1 MRRRRIPIAP
11 SAKFELDGNLITEK
25 KEKDA
30 NELTLLQTIE
40 RVVELSKDS
49 ELDDEFLE
57 SAEPELSLLSS
68 RLGVTPVQAVL
79 FSICLDCGPYRINYD
94 DLAGHLDMSN
104 VRVLS
109 YGKDLDALVRRRLL
123 RYRDV
128 VDGDSVG
135 VPRDVLKAL
144 KNDEVPELPNIKGLN
159 VFDFFEAVNRIFN
172 DLIDD
177 AATVDDARQ
186 ELEELVAANP
196 KLEFVKRLRALKL
209 GGADWMIL
217 FFFIHLCVNKDDNR
231 IRSGE
236 LSQLFTRQSRFS
248 EARSALQSGEHP
260 LMVKKLI
267 EHGCEGGI
275 ADPTTYCLTSS
286 AKSNLLCELNLK
298 TSDSDVRISD
308 LRNPADITPKE
319 MFYPAEVGKQVVELS
334 SFLSQEK
341 YGDIHE
347 RMQQQGFRQSFACL
361 FYGGPGTGKTETVYQ
376 LARRTGRPIM
386 TVDVPQIKS
395 KWVGESEKNLKAL
408 FERYRDAVN
417 RCEVAPILF
426 FNEADAI
433 IGKRKSGAE
442 YAVDKMENTLQNILL
457 QEMENLDGILIATT
471 NLEGNLDSAFE
482 RRFLYKIKFETP
494 DATVRAKIW
503 QEMIKDLTEAEA
515 EHLAKIFDF
524 SGGQIENVARKYA
537 ISGILYGAGAKPRLE
552 QLVDYCK
559 SEQLASKTVAKSVG
573 FHTV

>member
-1 MRRRRIPIAP
+1 MMRRRQVNIAS

-25 KEKDA
+25 KVKDV

-49 ELDDEFLE
+49 KLDDEFLE
-57 SAEPELSLLSS
+57 SAEPELTLLSS

-79 FSICLDCGPYRINYD
+79 FSICLDCGPYRVNYD
-94 DLAGHLDMSN
+94 DLAGHLDMGN

-128 VDGDSVG
+128 MDGDSVG

-196 KLEFVKRLRALKL
+196 KLEFVKRLRALNL
-209 GGADWMIL
+209 GGVDWMIL

-236 LSQLFTRQSRFS
+236 LSQLFTRQTRFS
-248 EARSALQSGEHP
+248 EAHSALQSGEHP

-267 EHGCEGGI
+267 EHVCEDGI

-298 TSDSDVRISD
+298 TSDVRIFD

-341 YGDIHE
+341 YGEIHA

-408 FERYRDAVN
+408 FERYRGAVN

-537 ISGILYGAGAKPRLE
+537 ISGILYGADAKPRLE

-559 SEQLASKTVAKSVG
+559 SEQLASKAVAKSVG
-573 FHTV
+573 FHTD

>member
-1 MRRRRIPIAP
+1 MGRKRVHIAP
-11 SAKFELDGNLITEK
+11 SLRIDLDGNLISEK

-57 SAEPELSLLSS
+57 SAEPELTLLSS

-79 FSICLDCGPYRINYD
+79 FSICLDCGPYRVNYD
-94 DLAGHLDMSN
+94 DLAGHLDMGN

-128 VDGDSVG
+128 VEGDSVG

-144 KNDEVPELPNIKGLN
+144 KNDEVPEQPNIKGLD

-209 GGADWMIL
+209 RGINWMIL
-217 FFFIHLCVNKDDNR
+217 FFFIHLCVNKDYNR

-248 EARSALQSGEHP
+248 EARSALQSGNHP
-260 LMVKKLI
+260 LMEKKLI
-267 EHGCEGGI
+267 EHFCEDGI
-275 ADPTTYCLTSS
+275 ADPTTYCLTST
-286 AKSNLLCELNLK
+286 AKRDLLCELNLR
-298 TSDSDVRISD
+298 TSDVRIAD
-308 LRNPADITPKE
+308 LRNPADLTPKE
-319 MFYPAEVGKQVVELS
+319 MFYPAEVEKQVEELS

-341 YGDIHE
+341 YSEIHE
-347 RMQQQGFRQSFACL
+347 RMLQQGFRQGFACL

-408 FERYRDAVN
+408 FERYREAVN

-515 EHLAKIFDF
+515 VHLAKIFDF

-573 FHTV
+573 FHTA

>member
-1 MRRRRIPIAP
+1 MGRRRVHIAP
-11 SAKFELDGNLITEK
+11 SVKIDLDGNLISEN
-25 KEKDA
+25 KEKGV

-57 SAEPELSLLSS
+57 SAEPELTLLSS

-79 FSICLDCGPYRINYD
+79 FSICLNCGPYRVNYD
-94 DLAGHLDMSN
+94 DLACHLDIGN

-109 YGKDLDALVRRRLL
+109 YGKDLDALVRHRLL

-128 VDGDSVG
+128 VEGDSVG

-144 KNDEVPELPNIKGLN
+144 KNDEVPELPKIKGLN
-159 VFDFFEAVNRIFN
+159 VFEFFEAVNRIFN

-177 AATVDDARQ
+177 AATVYEARQ
-186 ELEELVAANP
+186 ELEDLVAANP

-209 GGADWMIL
+209 RGVNWMIL
-217 FFFIHLCVNKDDNR
+217 FFFIHLFVNKDDNR

-236 LSQLFTRQSRFS
+236 LSLLFTRQSSFS
-248 EARSALQSGEHP
+248 EARSALQSGDHP

-267 EHGCEGGI
+267 EHFCEDGI
-275 ADPTTYCLTSS
+275 ADPTTYCLTNS

-298 TSDSDVRISD
+298 TSDIRISD
-308 LRNPADITPKE
+308 LRNPADLTPKE

-341 YGDIHE
+341 YVEIRE
-347 RMQQQGFRQSFACL
+347 RMQQQGFRQGFACL

-408 FERYRDAVN
+408 FERYRNAVN

-573 FHTV
+573 FHTA

>member
-1 MRRRRIPIAP
+1 MRRRRVPFAP
-11 SAKFELDGNLITEK
+11 SVKIDLDGNLISEK
-25 KEKDA
+25 KEKDV
-30 NELTLLQTIE
+30 NELSLLQTIE

-57 SAEPELSLLSS
+57 SAEPELTLLSS
-68 RLGVTPVQAVL
+68 RLSVTPVQAVL
-79 FSICLDCGPYRINYD
+79 FSICLNCGPYRINYD
-94 DLAGHLDMSN
+94 DLASHLDIGN

-128 VDGDSVG
+128 MDGDSVG

-144 KNDEVPELPNIKGLN
+144 KNDEVPELPRIKGLD

-177 AATVDDARQ
+177 AATFYEVRQ
-186 ELEELVAANP
+186 ELEDLVDANP
-196 KLEFVKRLRALKL
+196 KLEFVKR
-209 GGADWMIL
+209 
-217 FFFIHLCVNKDDNR
+217 KDYNR
-231 IRSGE
+231 IRCGE

-248 EARSALQSGEHP
+248 EARSALQSGKHP
-260 LMVKKLI
+260 LMEKKLI
-267 EHGCEGGI
+267 EHFCEDGI

-298 TSDSDVRISD
+298 TSDVRISD
-308 LRNPADITPKE
+308 LRNPADLTPKE

-341 YGDIHE
+341 YGEIHE
-347 RMQQQGFRQSFACL
+347 RMQQQGFRQGFACL

-408 FERYRDAVN
+408 FERYREAVN

-573 FHTV
+573 FHAA

>member
-1 MRRRRIPIAP
+1 
-11 SAKFELDGNLITEK
+11 
-25 KEKDA
+25 
-30 NELTLLQTIE
+30 
-40 RVVELSKDS
+40 
-49 ELDDEFLE
+49 
-57 SAEPELSLLSS
+57 
-68 RLGVTPVQAVL
+68 
-79 FSICLDCGPYRINYD
+79 
-94 DLAGHLDMSN
+94 
-104 VRVLS
+104 
-109 YGKDLDALVRRRLL
+109 
-123 RYRDV
+123 
-128 VDGDSVG
+128 
-135 VPRDVLKAL
+135 
-144 KNDEVPELPNIKGLN
+144 
-159 VFDFFEAVNRIFN
+159 
-172 DLIDD
+172 
-177 AATVDDARQ
+177 
-186 ELEELVAANP
+186 
-196 KLEFVKRLRALKL
+196 
-209 GGADWMIL
+209 
-217 FFFIHLCVNKDDNR
+217 
-231 IRSGE
+231 
-236 LSQLFTRQSRFS
+236 
-248 EARSALQSGEHP
+248 
-260 LMVKKLI
+260 MVKKLI
-267 EHGCEGGI
+267 EHVCEDGI

-298 TSDSDVRISD
+298 TSDVRISD
-308 LRNPADITPKE
+308 LRSPADITPKE

-341 YGDIHE
+341 YGEIHE
-347 RMQQQGFRQSFACL
+347 RMQQQGFRQGFACL

-408 FERYRDAVN
+408 FERYRGAVN

-515 EHLAKIFDF
+515 GHLAKIFDF

-573 FHTV
+573 FHTA

>member
-1 MRRRRIPIAP
+1 MRRRRVPFAP
-11 SAKFELDGNLITEK
+11 SVKIDLDGNLISEK
-25 KEKDA
+25 KEKDV

-57 SAEPELSLLSS
+57 SAEPELTLLSS
-68 RLGVTPVQAVL
+68 RLSVTPVQAVL
-79 FSICLDCGPYRINYD
+79 FSICLNCGPYRINYD
-94 DLAGHLDMSN
+94 DLASHLDIGN

-128 VDGDSVG
+128 VDGDTVSV
-135 VPRDVLKAL
+135 PSDVLKAL

-159 VFDFFEAVNRIFN
+159 VFDFFDAVNRIFN

-196 KLEFVKRLRALKL
+196 KLEFVKRLRALNL
-209 GGADWMIL
+209 RGVNWMIL
-217 FFFIHLCVNKDDNR
+217 FFFIHLCVNKDYNR
-231 IRSGE
+231 IRCGE

-248 EARSALQSGEHP
+248 EARSALQSGKHP
-260 LMVKKLI
+260 LM
-267 EHGCEGGI
+267 
-275 ADPTTYCLTSS
+275 

-298 TSDSDVRISD
+298 TSDFRISD
-308 LRNPADITPKE
+308 LRNPADLTPKE

-341 YGDIHE
+341 YGEIHE
-347 RMQQQGFRQSFACL
+347 RMQQQGFRQGFACL

-408 FERYRDAVN
+408 FERYREAVN

-503 QEMIKDLTEAEA
+503 QEMSPVSMPSAASSMVRVPSLVWSSWWTTARASSWRTRRLPSQSVFTPPDTQIK
-515 EHLAKIFDF
+515 
-524 SGGQIENVARKYA
+524 
-537 ISGILYGAGAKPRLE
+537 
-552 QLVDYCK
+552 
-559 SEQLASKTVAKSVG
+559 
-573 FHTV
+573 